1 MTADPAL
8 VDISSS
14 RVRKAVAT
22 GTWSARGG
30 GERRLGEERTQAE
43 PQGRPIFLRGL
54 VPESI
59 EEVVVQLYSRAKV
72 TEG

>member
-22 GTWSARGG
+22 GTCSARGG
-30 GERRLGEERTQAE
+30 GERRLGEERT